1 MTGVSV
7 EAVVAYANVDD
18 IEGALDIPWL
28 AGFIACGTDVNSCVR
43 LATEKDDVCGRSDGI
58 EVECTSLDL

>member
-1 MTGVSV
+1 MTGISV

-18 IEGALDIPWL
+18 IKGRLDIPLL
-28 AGFIACGTDVNSCVR
+28 AGFIACGTNVGSWVR
-43 LATEKDDVCGRSDGI
+43 LATEKDDVFCRSDWI